1 MPSVDREKLAE
12 INPDMLL
19 ADGLEDAFIGVT
31 SNHHHPQVAVYSH
44 EKCIQIFIDRDGM
57 SEEEAEEFFQ
67 FNTLG
72 AYVGKHGPL
81 FLAEV
86 ENA

>member
-1 MPSVDREKLAE
+1 MDRDKLAE
-12 INPDMLL
+12 INSEMLL

-31 SNHHHPQVAVYSH
+31 ANHHHPQVAVYSY
-44 EKCIQIFIDRDGM
+44 EKCVQILMDRDGM
-57 SEEEAEEFFQ
+57 DREGAEEFLH

-72 AYVGKHGPL
+72 AYMGKHGPL
-81 FLAEV
+81 FVAEV

>member
-1 MPSVDREKLAE
+1 MDRDKLAE
-12 INPDMLL
+12 INPEMLL

-31 SNHHHPQVAVYSH
+31 SNHHHAQVAVYSH
-44 EKCIQIFIDRDGM
+44 EKCIKIFIDRDGM

-81 FLAEV
+81 FVAEV

>member
-1 MPSVDREKLAE
+1 MDRDKLAE
-12 INPDMLL
+12 INPEMLL

-31 SNHHHPQVAVYSH
+31 TNHHHSQVAVYSH
-44 EKCIQIFIDRDGM
+44 EKCIKILVDRDGM

-81 FLAEV
+81 FVAEV